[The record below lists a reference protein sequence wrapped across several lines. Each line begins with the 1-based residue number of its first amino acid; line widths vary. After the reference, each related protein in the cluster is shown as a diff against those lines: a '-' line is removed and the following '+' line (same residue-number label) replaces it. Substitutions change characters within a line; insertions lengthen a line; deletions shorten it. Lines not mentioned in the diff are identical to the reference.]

1 MAEEVIRYKYNTD
14 EVSASVTT
22 TELKTFIRGYGKKTS
37 KETKNYNPIKRHR

>member
-22 TELKTFIRGYGKKTS
+22 TELKHLFVVMVRKTS
-37 KETKNYNPIKRHR
+37 KETKIITL